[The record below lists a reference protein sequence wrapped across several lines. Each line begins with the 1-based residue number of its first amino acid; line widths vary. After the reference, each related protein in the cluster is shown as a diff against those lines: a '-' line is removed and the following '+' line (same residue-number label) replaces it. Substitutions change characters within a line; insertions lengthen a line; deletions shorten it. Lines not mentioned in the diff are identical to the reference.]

1 MTGYEEFEYEM
12 INGIVAFIVSLA
24 FIFIGVC
31 LLIFCLSRSGT
42 KKFLKQTTQ
51 ENYRKANGFYIA
63 SIVFTVFIVMFT
75 ISGIPGFFDTVF
87 NLLED
92 PDPDMLVWNIV
103 EIVEF
108 ALAVT
113 AMVLGICALAAF
125 GKAKT
130 VYRQVYPPQ
139 TTYYT
144 ANGQGWQYNRQTYQ
158 QYPQQGYQQPTQQG
172 YPQQNPHQAYQQ
184 QYTGYPQPYNPQQG
198 YPQPT
203 NSQQGYP
210 QPVNSQ
216 QSYPQPV
223 NSQQGYPQPVNS
235 QQGYPQPT
243 NTQPTAAQQTTYST
257 ATATIPAAPAEKMCP
272 HCGVVNDG
280 KNQTCMFCGK
290 PM

>member
-1 MTGYEEFEYEM
+1 MTGYEEFEYEV

-31 LLIFCLSRSGT
+31 LLIFCLSRSRT

-75 ISGIPGFFDTVF
+75 LSGIPGFFDTVF

-113 AMVLGICALAAF
+113 AMVLGICALSAF

-139 TTYYT
+139 TAYYT
-144 ANGQGWQYNRQTYQ
+144 ANQQGWQYTQQTYR

-172 YPQQNPHQAYQQ
+172 YPQQNYPQNPHQAYQ

-210 QPVNSQ
+210 QPTATQ

-223 NSQQGYPQPVNS
+223 N
-235 QQGYPQPT
+235 PQPT
-243 NTQPTAAQQTTYST
+243 VSQQATYST
-257 ATATIPAAPAEKMCP
+257 AAATVPAAPAEKMCP